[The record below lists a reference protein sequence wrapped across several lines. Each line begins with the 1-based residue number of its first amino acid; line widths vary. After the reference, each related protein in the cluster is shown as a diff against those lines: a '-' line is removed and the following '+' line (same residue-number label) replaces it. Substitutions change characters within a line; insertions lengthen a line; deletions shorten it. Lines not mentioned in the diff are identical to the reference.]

1 MHFSGRGRESSSTRD
16 SGAECAPSFTIRKYA
31 TNKKYFSMVCS
42 FINFRKDLPNIPT
55 TKISTAGGGAP
66 GCVAQSLGLQKIK
79 KKTGYYFIQKDKRLE
94 FSQSNLFKSR
104 FFVIYIAFP
113 FELRSCKHTFTF
125 CDFLYC
131 DIFYYEYNKK
141 YLSCHC
147 HCHIIQNNPLVTQAL
162 FIHSLRKNPF

>member
-66 GCVAQSLGLQKIK
+66 GCVAQSLGLQTNK
-79 KKTGYYFIQKDKRLE
+79 KEQGIIFSGKTKDWN
-94 FSQSNLFKSR
+94 FPNPIYSNLDSLLSILLFPLNYVVVNIHLH
-104 FFVIYIAFP
+104 FVIFY
-113 FELRSCKHTFTF
+113 TV
-125 CDFLYC
+125 
-131 DIFYYEYNKK
+131 IFSIMN
-141 YLSCHC
+141 
-147 HCHIIQNNPLVTQAL
+147 IT
-162 FIHSLRKNPF
+162 